1 MGPKTFLAALMCLII
16 VAHMCSP
23 FYLVWYGFTTD
34 GSVIFRIVC
43 IVTGL
48 ILLRLFK
55 PISNLTGKDYKF
67 FITLTDYEIFCKTN
81 SQDQPPEVS
90 RLANGVI
97 SVGNGVVS
105 INLLK

>member
-16 VAHMCSP
+16 VVLMCSP
-23 FYLVWYGFTTD
+23 IFLVWHGFTTG

-67 FITLTDYEIFCKTN
+67 F
-81 SQDQPPEVS
+81 
-90 RLANGVI
+90 
-97 SVGNGVVS
+97 
-105 INLLK
+105 

>member
-23 FYLVWYGFTTD
+23 FYLVWYGFTTG

-67 FITLTDYEIFCKTN
+67 F
-81 SQDQPPEVS
+81 
-90 RLANGVI
+90 
-97 SVGNGVVS
+97 
-105 INLLK
+105 